1 MKKSLIA
8 LATLAAASASF
19 AQSSVTVFGT
29 FDPSIANQKT
39 TYGNGNAVTQN
50 YIRNNS
56 QGTSQLSV
64 KGVEDLGGGLKASF
78 MLENDFDTRFD
89 ANGNPY
95 NGKVNLGSGGG
106 EQYVGLEGSFGALK
120 VGAAN
125 TPTLTTQA
133 SRQPIGTKIGSGF
146 GGVMGTSHVR
156 NNNSLV
162 YSTPVFS
169 GFSAA
174 VGYAF
179 KTNADANA
187 AAAYNISTGPSSVSA
202 TPALVNAASLNTAAV
217 GDITDIGLNYANGP
231 LRAGL
236 SNYMVA
242 AAGTVAKNE
251 QTNLY
256 AQYDIAGA
264 TLYVGYHTEKTGTSL
279 KQDGYNV
286 AVKYALTPSVN
297 LLANYGELNDK
308 LAANAAAPKDK
319 KISAIGAQYLLSN
332 RTSLYA
338 RYVDEK
344 NANVTAASSAKGITT
359 TLVGVQHNF

>member
-1 MKKSLIA
+1 LAYIVKLTA

-39 TYGNGNAVTQN
+39 TYGSGNSVTQN

-120 VGAAN
+120 VGGAN

-146 GGVMGTSHVR
+146 GGVMGASHVR

-179 KTNADANA
+179 KTNADVNPAGT
-187 AAAYNISTGPSSVSA
+187 YNISTGV
-202 TPALVNAASLNTAAV
+202 AAAAAGANNGLNGANV
-217 GDITDIGLNYANGP
+217 GDVTDLGVNYANGP
-231 LRAGL
+231 FRAGL
-236 SNYMVA
+236 SNYTVGAAVA
-242 AAGTVAKNE
+242 GAIKNV
-251 QTNLY
+251 QNNVY

-264 TLYVGYHTEKTGTSL
+264 TLYVGFHDEKAATTGNKSTGS
-279 KQDGYNV
+279 NF

-297 LLANYGELNDK
+297 LLANYGKLNDK
-308 LAANAAAPKDK
+308 SSANADK
-319 KISAIGAQYLLSN
+319 EITAIGAQYLLSN
-332 RTSLYA
+332 RSSLYA

-344 NANVTAASSAKGITT
+344 NDNVTAASSAKGVKT
-359 TLVGVQHNF
+359 TLVGLQHNF